1 MTFLKDNKI
10 DIFSRYM
17 YRANSPRFRFG
28 MLLCSRTR
36 GYRLTAHGLEDLELA
51 LAKLNTLVNRGIGE
65 TVNAENSMQCGC
77 LIYGSRLFDATQ
89 RIRWRRWR
97 FLQCASDR

>member
-10 DIFSRYM
+10 DIFSRFSRYM

-51 LAKLNTLVNRGIGE
+51 
-65 TVNAENSMQCGC
+65 
-77 LIYGSRLFDATQ
+77 Y
-89 RIRWRRWR
+89 
-97 FLQCASDR
+97 